1 MTSLGLP
8 ASGPTGSTLSHLEGA
23 LSGCIGYLEGILS
36 PADRSKFEDHIAG
49 CDGCRA
55 YLAQLRTTKKALVA
69 LAEES
74 VPEALKGQLL
84 TAFRN
89 WKST

>member
-1 MTSLGLP
+1 VTSLGLS

-23 LSGCIGYLEGILS
+23 LS
-36 PADRSKFEDHIAG
+36 
-49 CDGCRA
+49 GCRA

-74 VPEALKGQLL
+74 IPEVLKGQLL